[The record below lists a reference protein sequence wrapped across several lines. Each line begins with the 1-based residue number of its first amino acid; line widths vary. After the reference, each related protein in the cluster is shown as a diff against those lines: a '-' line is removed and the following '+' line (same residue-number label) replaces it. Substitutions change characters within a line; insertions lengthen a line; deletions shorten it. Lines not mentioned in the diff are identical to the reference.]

1 MKLGIIRLY
10 CGNSGKKGFYNI
22 QEIGLAKSLVKKG
35 IDVDIFFLSSDIK
48 EKYII
53 EEIEDNIR
61 LITIKSKKIFN
72 HGIISVNILD
82 EFNLDFIHLLSDNQ
96 LLAPNIINYCKK
108 RKIPYYCYVGTIES
122 DSNNLIKKR
131 IMDLL
136 AKRNLYAYKGSKII
150 CKTDTIEEKLK
161 SKGVMDTRVIPVG
174 LDLDIIPKI
183 DLPDDEIKN
192 EFGIPKDDKLL
203 LFVGRLEEY
212 KNPLEFIELM
222 RYTSENSTEYKGIMI
237 GNGSLKYKVIEKIK
251 EYELENAILL
261 IDKVNNKEI
270 HKYYKISDAFINLN
284 NNEIFGMSILEAMYQ
299 GCPVIAHSAPGPNY
313 IINSGENGFII
324 DNYDNKIW
332 FNAIK
337 DVIYNS
343 NIKIN
348 ARKKIVEELNWDK
361 ISDEFIKLF
370 DELGGL

>member
-35 IDVDIFFLSSDIK
+35 IEVDIFFLSSDIN
-48 EKYII
+48 EKFIV

-61 LITIKSKKIFN
+61 LITIKSNRFFN
-72 HGIISVNILD
+72 HGIMSVNILD
-82 EFNLDFIHLLSDNQ
+82 EFNLDVIYLLSDNQ
-96 LLAPNIINYCKK
+96 LLAPNVINYCKK
-108 RKIPYYCYVGTIES
+108 KKIPHYCYVGTIES
-122 DSNNLIKKR
+122 DNNNFIKKR

-136 AKRNLYAYKGSKII
+136 AKRNLYAYKDSKII
-150 CKTDTIEEKLK
+150 CKTDEIEEKLK
-161 SKGVMDTRVIPVG
+161 SKDIMNTRVIPVG

-183 DLPDDEIKN
+183 YLSDAEIRE
-192 EFGIPKDDKLL
+192 EFGISKDDKLL
-203 LFVGRLEEY
+203 LFVGRMEEY
-212 KNPLEFIELM
+212 KKPLEFIELM
-222 RYTSENSTEYKGIMI
+222 RYISENSSKYRGIMI
-237 GNGSLKYKVIEKIK
+237 GNGSLKDKVIEKIK
-251 EYELENAILL
+251 EYKLENVVLL
-261 IDKVNNKEI
+261 IDKVSNKEI
-270 HKYYKISDAFINLN
+270 HKYYKISDVFINLN

-299 GCPVIAHSAPGPNY
+299 GCPVVAHSAPGPNY

-324 DNYDNKIW
+324 DNYDNEIW

-337 DVIYNS
+337 DVINNS
-343 NIKIN
+343 NVKVN

-370 DELGGL
+370 DEVGGH